1 MFLWAT
7 QCCFCNDKEIPYL
20 PRKPKI
26 CYCFLHSQLLHSAL
40 RRMKRV
46 HNPTAYINDENYYSM
61 YDKVYQM
68 GFYIYVFLFREYLY
82 DAA

>member
-1 MFLWAT
+1 
-7 QCCFCNDKEIPYL
+7 
-20 PRKPKI
+20 
-26 CYCFLHSQLLHSAL
+26 
-40 RRMKRV
+40 MKRV